1 MAVAK
6 NTRGICSMSKF
17 PTIEYDG
24 VSGMVTG
31 RSAEQVYR
39 FLADEADMEGRSLEA
54 AMHRARAD
62 ILMEHPTAGVRDN
75 DIDEAVKKWGR
86 NES

>member
-1 MAVAK
+1 
-6 NTRGICSMSKF
+6 MSKF
-17 PTIEYDG
+17 PVIEYDG

-62 ILMEHPTAGVRDN
+62 ILMEHPTAGIKDQA
-75 DIDEAVKKWGR
+75 IDEAIKKWGR

>member
-1 MAVAK
+1 
-6 NTRGICSMSKF
+6 MSKF
-17 PTIEYDG
+17 PVIEYDG
-24 VSGMVTG
+24 VSGMITG

-54 AMHRARAD
+54 AMNRARAD
-62 ILMEHPTAGVRDN
+62 SLMEHPSAGIKDQA
-75 DIDEAVKKWGR
+75 IDEAIKKWGR